1 MLSGIKNIIF
11 DFGGVIINI
20 DPKRT
25 INALKELKL
34 YNSEKLFT
42 DLSTTHLLH
51 KYELGL
57 ISDSEFI
64 MNIKQNCAPET
75 QTHQIVQAWNA
86 MLLDIPYQRINL
98 LKKLRN
104 DYRIYLLSN
113 TNHLH
118 YTHYVI
124 DFEKAT
130 GGLKFNEFFNK
141 AYFSFEIKMRK
152 PSIEIYKHV
161 LNDPGLVPEETLFID
176 DSIENI
182 DTAKMLNLKT
192 HWLKEELT
200 DLMPITIQ
208 KQ

>member
-25 INALKELKL
+25 ISALKELRL
-34 YNSEKLFT
+34 YHPEKLFS
-42 DLSTTHLLH
+42 DVSTTNLLN

-64 MNIKQNCAPET
+64 MYIKQNCAPET
-75 QTHQIVQAWNA
+75 QTYQIIQAWNA
-86 MLLDIPYQRINL
+86 MLLDIPHQRINL
-98 LKKLRN
+98 LKNLRN
-104 DYRIYLLSN
+104 HYNIFLLSN

-118 YTHYVI
+118 YTHYVV
-124 DFEKAT
+124 DFVKAT
-130 GGLKFNEFFNK
+130 GGINFNHFFRK
-141 AYFSFEIKMRK
+141 AYFSFELKMRK

-161 LNDPGLVPEETLFID
+161 LNDQGLVPSETLFID

-182 DTAKMLNLKT
+182 DTAKMLNIKT
-192 HWLKEELT
+192 HWLKEELAEVF
-200 DLMPITIQ
+200 PITIP
-208 KQ
+208 

>member
-25 INALKELKL
+25 ISAFKDLKF
-34 YNSEKLFT
+34 YQAEKLFS
-42 DLSTTHLLH
+42 DVSTTNFLN

-64 MNIKQNCAPET
+64 TYIKQHCALET
-75 QTHQIVQAWNA
+75 QTHQIIQAWNA
-86 MLLDIPYQRINL
+86 MLLDIPRKRINL
-98 LKKLRN
+98 LKNLRKHFN
-104 DYRIYLLSN
+104 IYLLSN

-118 YTHYVI
+118 YTHFVV

-130 GGLKFNEFFNK
+130 GGIKFNDFFKK

-152 PSIEIYKHV
+152 PGIEIFKHV
-161 LNDPGLVPEETLFID
+161 IDDQSLVPSETLFID
-176 DSIENI
+176 DNIENI
-182 DTAKMLNLKT
+182 DSAKLLNLKT

-200 DLMPITIQ
+200 ELFPITIQ
-208 KQ
+208 C

>member
-25 INALKELKL
+25 ISALKQLKL
-34 YNSEKLFT
+34 YHPEKLFS
-42 DLSTTHLLH
+42 DLSTTQLLN
-51 KYELGL
+51 KFELGL

-64 MNIKQNCAPET
+64 MYIKQNCAHET
-75 QTHQIVQAWNA
+75 QTHQIIQAWNA
-86 MLLDIPYQRINL
+86 MLLDIPRQRINL
-98 LKKLRN
+98 LKNLSKHYN
-104 DYRIYLLSN
+104 IFLLSN

-118 YTHYVI
+118 YTHFVV

-130 GGLKFNEFFNK
+130 GGITFNHFFRK

-161 LNDPGLVPEETLFID
+161 LNDQGLVPSETLFID

-182 DTAKMLNLKT
+182 DTAKMLNIKT
-192 HWLKEELT
+192 HWLNEELT
-200 DLMPITIQ
+200 ELFPVTIS
-208 KQ
+208 